1 MKNLLR
7 KLARVERHDR
17 REELE
22 HEAAE
27 RIREAGGQ
35 APPEAYASSWSS
47 AAPAPSTPA
56 PAATPSGRRLTVQER
71 LAARELQNR

>member
-47 AAPAPSTPA
+47 AAPPAPAPSTAA
-56 PAATPSGRRLTVQER
+56 PPSGRRLTVQER